1 MPGIFIRDIPE
12 KLYNQLKKRA
22 RDNNRSLQQELK
34 IILTEAVSHN
44 TEKGIKMAASIRK
57 ELEAKKVHFSD
68 SAELIS
74 EDRKR

>member
-1 MPGIFIRDIPE
+1 MPGILIRDIPE
-12 KLYNQLKKRA
+12 KLYNKLKKRA

-44 TEKGIKMAASIRK
+44 IENSIKLAANIRK
-57 ELEAKKVHFSD
+57 ELEEKKAHFSD